1 MESLLVKTLSIEKFR
16 EDGRSWSRGA
26 GNPTSRT
33 PKAGDAE
40 PLGTWKAERE
50 ETVTRYADRSST
62 SNQRGNKRFA
72 GFVRAGFRP
81 PPSVAGFVRAGFR
94 PPPSGRPGRAT
105 SSVCRGSSSRL
116 GLRFGASP
124 EFPVGGRAR
133 WLLRAGVGKPEERCG
148 GGRRRARSGKFSQPD
163 ESRDVIGPLNEFWKT
178 IAGKSKR
185 AIGKNLAVICS
196 HR

>member
-81 PPSVAGFVRAGFR
+81 PPS
-94 PPPSGRPGRAT
+94 GRPGRAT
-105 SSVCRGSSSRL
+105 SSVCRGSSGRL

-133 WLLRAGVGKPEERCG
+133 WLLRAGSGKTEERCG